1 VVGHADGLIV
11 DELAVAG
18 DGDGGGG
25 DAELLAELPGE
36 TAHFATLLAGRT
48 AVLGLREGFERG

>member
-1 VVGHADGLIV
+1 MLAVGHADGLVV

-25 DAELLAELPGE
+25 DGELPAEGRGDAAHLAALLAVG
-36 TAHFATLLAGRT
+36 A
-48 AVLGLREGFERG
+48 AVLWLREGF